1 MSKKK
6 ARPPLPDL
14 MDFSVRVEG
23 LQYKSPTELVILSMA
38 YLDKALELALVASL
52 ETLEVGV
59 RYALFEVSGGPLR
72 SLAGKMELARAL
84 GIVGPHAHKDMQAL
98 RRIRNEFAHRFDDPS
113 WADPDMDA
121 LLQGLVLDHTMLNED
136 LPHVELQTIA
146 ADQVIPLSGGA
157 AIDTNVHDVITDQ
170 DGRIGFFCRHSPAV
184 NVTDPSQRRYLQSYW
199 AVLFQVMAVAVTE
212 WDKHAQ

>member
-14 MDFSVRVEG
+14 MNFSIRVEG

-38 YLDKALELALVASL
+38 YVDKALELALVAKL
-52 ETLEVGV
+52 EALEGGV
-59 RYALFEVSGGPLR
+59 RYALFEASNGPLR

-84 GIVGPHAHKDMQAL
+84 GIVGPNAHKDMQAL
-98 RRIRNEFAHRFDDPS
+98 RQIRNAFAHRFDDPS

-121 LLQGLVLDHTMLNED
+121 LIQRLVLDHQTLNED
-136 LPHVELQTIA
+136 LPDAELQTIA
-146 ADQVIPLSGGA
+146 VGQVIPLIGGA
-157 AIDTNVHDVITDQ
+157 AIDTNVHDLITDE
-170 DGRIGFFCRHSPAV
+170 DGRIGFFCRNSPAE

-199 AVLFQVMAVAVTE
+199 AVLFQVMAVAVRE
-212 WDKHAQ
+212 WDKHAT